1 MRSMGKSK
9 APSWFFAFDRNNI
22 DYEGCIVFYL
32 AAKDVFL
39 KVAWG
44 TGDNLDQSDVE
55 EGYDDYIMVESYQR
69 TGDEP
74 LQPLIRSI
82 VDKDGDVF
90 ERMNL
95 GAGLRELDGGMLLVK
110 RRVLNSGDI
119 RDHIPDAVGMAGL
132 TMDDMG
138 SAISVYSD

>member
-1 MRSMGKSK
+1 MKSMGKSK
-9 APSWFFAFDRNNI
+9 APSWFSTFDRNNI
-22 DYEGCIVFYL
+22 DYEGCVVFYL
-32 AAKDVFL
+32 ATKDVFL

-69 TGDEP
+69 TEDEP
-74 LQPLIRSI
+74 LQPLIKSI

-95 GAGLRELDGGMLLVK
+95 GTGLRELDSGMLLVK
-110 RRVLNSGDI
+110 RGVLNSGDI

-132 TMDDMG
+132 TMDDMV